1 VSGACDICGQEG
13 CNRITLAQDPHP
25 KEQIVTSGH
34 IVRED
39 VIVKTSPGAGVK
51 LAAAGTVISH
61 ERAAALGLITPRAA
75 AVAEAPPAPAKP
87 AGKRSAKQGENRQ
100 KPQGENR

>member
-1 VSGACDICGQEG
+1 
-13 CNRITLAQDPHP
+13 
-25 KEQIVTSGH
+25 
-34 IVRED
+34 
-39 VIVKTSPGAGVK
+39 
-51 LAAAGTVISH
+51 VISH

-100 KPQGENR
+100 KPHGENR